1 MKRFLL
7 SIGLVCLLV
16 SPTFAQMGTYYKP
29 AEWLPHEATILQWP
43 HNNLH
48 GPWYREDVSPTF
60 VAMTQAL
67 SQNETVWI
75 LAHDMNEWDFI
86 VETLSDAGGVNW
98 GNLMILTVPTD
109 DVWVRDNGPT
119 FVESPYDFAEYPD
132 DNWYV
137 LDWGFNGWGN
147 DTPYELCDAVPATFA
162 DLYGYDVI
170 DLNEMVLEGGAIVH
184 DGNGTLMATRS
195 SIVHPSRNPDLT
207 EAQINDYLQTYLGVE
222 QIIWLDG
229 VYGQDITDQHI
240 DGFVKFA
247 NDSTIVTMNEADLAY
262 WLVDADDRALINNAQ
277 NLDGEPYN
285 IVTLPLTAENVV
297 TTYDL
302 NLGYKGSYCNYYIAN
317 EVVIVPTYNDPND
330 QVAIDILQEVHP
342 ERTVIGV
349 DVRNLYAY
357 GGMIAC
363 VTKEIPEGVVPLS
376 VFEAKASD
384 ATLGRPYPN
393 PATDLVRFNL
403 SNLHG
408 IATLRVTD
416 AQGKIVTELRIA
428 PGESSATLDCSPWR
442 SGAYNCSLMM
452 DGAVIGSRQLIVD

>member
-7 SIGLVCLLV
+7 STALAFLLV
-16 SPTFAQMGTYYKP
+16 SPSLAQMSTYHKP
-29 AEWLPHEATILQWP
+29 AEWLLHEATILQWP
-43 HNNLH
+43 HNNLY
-48 GPWYREDVSPTF
+48 GPWYRDDVSPTF

-75 LAHDMNEWDFI
+75 LAHDVNEWDFI
-86 VETLSDAGGVNW
+86 EETLFDAGGVNW
-98 GNLMILTVPTD
+98 DNVMIWNVPTD

-119 FVESPYDFAEYPD
+119 FVEYPV
-132 DNWYV
+132 DNWRV

-147 DTPYELCDAVPATFA
+147 DTPYELCDQVPHVFA
-162 DLYGYDVI
+162 DIYGYDYI
-170 DLNEMVLEGGAIVH
+170 DLNDMVLEGGAIVH

-195 SIVHPSRNPDLT
+195 SIVHPSRNPNLT
-207 EAQINDYLQTYLGVE
+207 EEQINDYLQTYLGVE

-229 VYGQDITDQHI
+229 VYGEDITDQHI

-262 WLVDADDRALINNAQ
+262 WLVDADDRALISNAQ

-317 EVVIVPTYNDPND
+317 DVVIVPTYNDPND
-330 QVAIDILQEVHP
+330 QVAIDILQVVHP

-363 VTKEIPEGVVPLS
+363 VTKEIPEGVIPLS

-403 SNLHG
+403 SNLHDV
-408 IATLRVTD
+408 ATLQVTD
-416 AQGKIVTELRIA
+416 AQGKIVTELQIA
-428 PGESSATLDCSPWR
+428 PGESSVTLDCSPWR
-442 SGAYNCSLMM
+442 SGAYNCSLIMH
-452 DGAVIGSRQLIVD
+452 GAVIGTRQLIVD

>member
-1 MKRFLL
+1 MKQFLL
-7 SIGLVCLLV
+7 SIGLACLWVL
-16 SPTFAQMGTYYKP
+16 PTLAQIGSYHKP
-29 AEWLPHEATILQWP
+29 AEWLTHEATILQWP
-43 HNNLH
+43 HNNLY

-67 SQNETVWI
+67 SQTEKVHI
-75 LAHDMNEWDFI
+75 LAHDLEEEEFI
-86 VETLSDAGGVNW
+86 INLLDEAGSVNW
-98 GNLMILTVPTD
+98 DNIFLWNVPTD

-119 FVESPYDFAEYPD
+119 FVEYPE

-147 DTPYELCDAVPATFA
+147 DTPHELCDVVPATFA
-162 DLYGYDVI
+162 DFYGYDY
-170 DLNEMVLEGGAIVH
+170 LNLNAVVLEGGAIVH

-195 SIVHPSRNPDLT
+195 SIVHPSRNPNLT
-207 EAQINDYLQTYLGVE
+207 EYEISGALQLYLGVE

-229 VYGQDITDQHI
+229 VYGEDITDQHI

-262 WLVDADDRALINNAQ
+262 WLVDAYDRALIYNAQ
-277 NLDGEPYN
+277 NLDDESYD

-317 EVVIVPTYNDPND
+317 ELVIVPTYNDAND
-330 QVAIDILQEVHP
+330 QVAIEILEEVHP
-342 ERTVIGV
+342 DRAVIGV

-363 VTKEIPEGVVPLS
+363 VTKEIPEGVVPLT
-376 VFEAKASD
+376 VFEAEASD
-384 ATLGRPYPN
+384 AMLGAPYPN
-393 PATDLVRFNL
+393 PAVSGTTFALSAPLPESAVLEVHDTRGRSVRRLVVSAGSNHILLDLSDVATGVY
-403 SNLHG
+403 HC
-408 IATLRVTD
+408 TLR
-416 AQGKIVTELRIA
+416 
-428 PGESSATLDCSPWR
+428 SPKR
-442 SGAYNCSLMM
+442 NYGMQKLVNE
-452 DGAVIGSRQLIVD
+452 